1 MKITFKQKAKCGAKE
16 GNPDKIFNSFN
27 TIPGALFLYKH
38 CLSYCLPKKF
48 ILLLLGKR
56 KRDK

>member
-27 TIPGALFLYKH
+27 TITGALLNIKTMS
-38 CLSYCLPKKF
+38 LVIASPKISF
-48 ILLLLGKR
+48 CFLLGTR
-56 KRDK
+56 NSL